1 MHRRVKQ
8 FTPLPSLSALR
19 SGEAAP
25 LGEAASFSPGLL
37 QAPIPSG
44 TDGTMTWLEIL
55 LVVALL
61 LIALGLTR

>member
-1 MHRRVKQ
+1 VGK
-8 FTPLPSLSALR
+8 LR
-19 SGEAAP
+19 
-25 LGEAASFSPGLL
+25 LGLL
-37 QAPIPSG
+37 QAVDPEPG